1 MFPLYDDNVRLYAPI
16 GTVLII
22 ALNVLVWF
30 LLQGFGSEQALAR
43 SLCLHGLI
51 PGDLLGHVAAGAQ
64 IPLGRGTVC
73 VIDGNGSWFTLLS
86 SMFMHAGWFHI
97 VGNMWFLWIF
107 GDNVEDAMGTFRFIV
122 FYLLSGLAA
131 AGVQILSD
139 PGSVVPM
146 VGASGAIGGVL
157 GAYARLYPRARVQ
170 TLIFLGFYVTV
181 ISVSAVFML
190 GYWFLIQLVSGL
202 LDTSGTGGTAF
213 WAHIGG
219 FAAGLLLSL
228 LLVSPAR
235 LAEHRTRQREQL
247 SSRYRWF

>member
-1 MFPLYDDNVRLYAPI
+1 
-16 GTVLII
+16 
-22 ALNVLVWF
+22 
-30 LLQGFGSEQALAR
+30 
-43 SLCLHGLI
+43 
-51 PGDLLGHVAAGAQ
+51 
-64 IPLGRGTVC
+64 
-73 VIDGNGSWFTLLS
+73 
-86 SMFMHAGWFHI
+86 MFMHAGWFHI